1 MIERWTVY
9 IAEKYIKT
17 RRIEKRNTTLK
28 LSIAGIAAGVLTLV
42 SVISVMNGLQMGY
55 IEDILEISS
64 YHVRIEN
71 IDSDVIDS
79 FETDTEEG
87 GSDAAGKFSIE
98 RINSIKGIKKT
109 VPFYDIQSLVQ
120 GNNSRLDPV
129 MIRALDPSSSAADKG
144 FLKQLNIVDGDFDIT
159 GGKKIVIG
167 NELARILRLKLGDTV
182 SLMVLSGQSFNRLSP
197 DRHNFTV
204 SGIYKSGYYQYD
216 RNLSFISLD
225 SGSDMRAGS
234 SIHLGIKISDI
245 YKDREVIS
253 LIKEKQGENLK
264 TVSWRDYNRAFFSAL
279 RMEKISMMLLIGLIF
294 VVIGVNIYN
303 SIKRSVAEK
312 MEDIS
317 VLYAIGG
324 SEKSVKRIFL
334 IEGFIIGFTGGI
346 TGIISGLLV
355 IINLD
360 RIFAAAG
367 FLLQWLIDKIMY
379 LFSVSDI
386 FPSVEIS
393 IFPES
398 YFYLSEVPY
407 RILFSELLLIFLFA
421 LLSSVG
427 SAYFASRKISVK
439 TPAEYLRYE

>member
-28 LSIAGIAAGVLTLV
+28 LSIVGIAAGVLTLI

-71 IDSDVIDS
+71 INSDES
-79 FETDTEEG
+79 ESG
-87 GSDAAGKFSIE
+87 LIE
-98 RINSIKGIKKT
+98 NIKSIKGIKKI

-120 GNNSRLDPV
+120 GNSSRLDPV
-129 MIRALDPSSSAADKG
+129 MIRALDPSSSSSDKG
-144 FLKQLNIVDGDFDIT
+144 FLEQLNIVDGDFDIKD
-159 GGKKIVIG
+159 GKKIVIG
-167 NELARILRLKLGDTV
+167 NELARLLRLKIGDTV

-216 RNLSFISLD
+216 RNLSFMSLD
-225 SGSDMRAGS
+225 SGSGLRAGS

-253 LIKEKQGENLK
+253 LIKERQGETLK

-312 MEDIS
+312 MEDIA
-317 VLYAIGG
+317 VLYAVGG

-367 FLLQWLIDKIMY
+367 FFLQWFSEKIMF